1 MEEAQTVAYGRRNQ
15 RYKTVSLDGTLYR
28 KTGEITGG
36 MSELKKKA
44 KRWDEK
50 VCNMG
55 GCTARWWDGGT
66 CQQVTCVT
74 IT

>member
-1 MEEAQTVAYGRRNQ
+1 MCDNMEEAQAVAYGRRNQ
-15 RYKTVSLDGTLYR
+15 RYKTVSLDGTLFR

-50 VCNMG
+50 VGACSG
-55 GCTARWWDGGT
+55 GHDGGT
-66 CQQVTCVT
+66 CQLVACMRVT
-74 IT
+74 

>member
-15 RYKTVSLDGTLYR
+15 RYKTVSLDGTLFR

-50 VCNMG
+50 VR
-55 GCTARWWDGGT
+55 TLQDWWDGEVCRGYMF
-66 CQQVTCVT
+66 QPHGDH
-74 IT
+74 

>member
-1 MEEAQTVAYGRRNQ
+1 MCDNMEEAQTVAYGRRNQ

-50 VCNMG
+50 VRTWVG
-55 GCTARWWDGGT
+55 VLQDGGM
-66 CQQVTCVT
+66 VEHVSR
-74 IT
+74 